1 MDSGTATR
9 PPVRRDSLPPVPQLR
24 AQIVPDDAAQRFVA
38 RLRGCAPEFAAA
50 AGAQSAV
57 VPEAV
62 PPARHRRA
70 RCRVVLR
77 FADGTESDLTFLG
90 AAGRVPEPA
99 GAGFD
104 VQIRGWLVT
113 GRRRDPAWL
122 VRDPSAADGVV
133 VDLTAWLA
141 GD

>member
-9 PPVRRDSLPPVPQLR
+9 PPIRRASLPPVPQLR
-24 AQIVPDDAAQRFVA
+24 APVGSEDAAQRFVA
-38 RLRGCAPEFAAA
+38 RLRGCAAEFATA
-50 AGAQSAV
+50 AGAASAV
-57 VPEAV
+57 VREAV

-77 FADGTESDLTFLG
+77 FVDGTESDLTFLG
-90 AAGRVPEPA
+90 AAGGVPAPR
-99 GAGFD
+99 GAGLD

-122 VRDPSAADGVV
+122 VPDPTAADGVA

-141 GD
+141 RD